1 MLILTQM
8 YITLIPAIMAGVLN
22 MVWCSLPLGKKLNWP
37 IDAGRNLPDGKRI
50 FGENKTWKGFF
61 GMPVLGAL
69 CFILWGLLCNA
80 HPFLLSNS
88 YLYESYANTV
98 PYNAVMGLA
107 AGLAYALCELPNSF
121 LKRRLD
127 IRPGKPAEAGW
138 KLLFIFLDQADSVFG
153 VVLVVA
159 LVYPMDIGFYLLY
172 VLLGAATHI
181 VMNLLLFL
189 LRLRKNP
196 F

>member
-1 MLILTQM
+1 MFLIQM
-8 YITLIPAIMAGVLN
+8 YITLIPAIIAGVLN
-22 MVWCSLPLGKKLNWP
+22 MVWCSLPVAKTLNQP
-37 IDAGRNLPDGKRI
+37 MDAGKNWRDGKRI
-50 FGENKTWKGFF
+50 FGQNKTWKGFL
-61 GMPVLGAL
+61 GMTLLGAL
-69 CFILWGLLCNA
+69 CFVLWGFLCGT
-80 HPFLLSNS
+80 HPFLSNNS
-88 YLYESYANTV
+88 YLYQSYPNTV

-107 AGLAYALCELPNSF
+107 TGLAYALCELPNSF

-127 IRPGKPAEAGW
+127 IQPGKPPVAGW
-138 KLLFIFLDQADSVFG
+138 KPLFIFLDQADSVFG

-159 LVYPMDIGFYLLY
+159 FVYPMSIGFYLLY

-181 VMNLLLFL
+181 VINLLLFL